1 MKKKTGGKLQISLD
15 QTKLVG
21 VTGKGQKLGTEKHS
35 NEKGIG
41 GDVKQT
47 VASK

>member
-1 MKKKTGGKLQISLD
+1 MTKKTSGKGQIALD
-15 QTKLVG
+15 QAKLVG

-35 NEKGIG
+35 AEKGIA
-41 GDVKQT
+41 GDVKQP